1 MSVFKPIP
9 LLRIC
14 TLCLLLTA
22 FSVGSYAS
30 PAYRGP
36 VTMTQPDGSTFVA
49 RLIGDEFIKIKTTL
63 TGHAIV
69 QGDDGWWYY
78 GIYDE
83 STRLTNSGIKVGQ
96 TAPAASLHI
105 PYEALSRQAML
116 KRTSLTKSSTE
127 PQMKRFMRSQGCVA
141 DTRAMNTSK
150 EKHAIVILAQFKDIS
165 FKNSRDRFVELM
177 TKSTSSGLCAKEYF
191 ENQFQNTIS
200 FKFDVSEIVTLPKI
214 RSYYGKNNADGHDL
228 RPEEMVTD
236 ACSAASKNGVD
247 FSKYDDDGDGE
258 VDNVFVFFAGE
269 DEAEGGGDD
278 CIWSHAWYIKDGA
291 GKVFRLNGV
300 LINSYACT
308 SELTRVYTNPNT
320 YRTQLAGIG
329 TFCHEYSHALGVAD
343 MYDTDYETNGVSG
356 ALWYSTNL
364 MDGGNNNG
372 NGRTPPDYS
381 AIQHDELEYFTPV
394 IIDGDGCFVLED
406 IATTGTYFRIDTET
420 PGEYFLIERRGGVFI
435 YHIDKSDRNVNGQ
448 TARDKWTIYNTV
460 NSYSGHQCA
469 DMIECDGRNDQFTT
483 MYSYYSILE
492 THGATGLAFPYG
504 NRNSCTLKSWNGQTV
519 FKIEVSDT
527 HIIVSGTGKKSQVPA
542 VTDFCIDAFQ
552 TEAVLTFRHNSPYG
566 NDGKAVIRKIGEE
579 YGETIE
585 IAPYKTGSYTTRLRG
600 LEPGTT
606 YEVKFWFEDDRG
618 KGQETNTSFT
628 TYKMKGHLPY
638 IYLGSK
644 LTTDMRNEDGSF
656 SKGAKLP
663 LVVFDAKDVESIQ
676 WEFNGSSVEY
686 GEDGYFSIPHSGKL
700 KATIRYKSE
709 GTVVN
714 TEELVKMV
722 RIQ

>member
-14 TLCLLLTA
+14 TLCLLAT
-22 FSVGSYAS
+22 FFVDSYAS

-49 RLIGDEFIKIKTTL
+49 RLTGDEFIKIKTTT
-63 TGHAIV
+63 TGHAII

-83 STRLTNSGIKVGQ
+83 SARLTNSGIKVGQ
-96 TAPAASLHI
+96 NAPSTSLHI
-105 PYEALSRQAML
+105 PYGDLSRQALL
-116 KRTSLTKSSTE
+116 KRASLTKSSTE
-127 PQMKRFMRSQGCVA
+127 PQMKRFMQSQGCVA
-141 DTRAMNTSK
+141 ETRAMNTSK
-150 EKHAIVILAQFKDIS
+150 EKHAIVILAQFKDVS
-165 FKNSRDRFVELM
+165 FKNSRERFVELM

-200 FKFDVSEIVTLPKI
+200 FKFDVSEIVTLPKK
-214 RSYYGKNNADGHDL
+214 RSYYGRNNVDGQDSHPDA
-228 RPEEMVTD
+228 MVTD

-269 DEAEGGGDD
+269 DEAEGGDEE

-291 GKVFRLNGV
+291 GKIFRINGV

-308 SELTRVYTNPNT
+308 SELTRVYTDSDA

-343 MYDTDYETNGVSG
+343 MYDTDYETDGVSA

-381 AIQHDELEYFTPV
+381 AIQHDELEVFTPTV
-394 IIDGDGCFVLED
+394 IDGDGSYVLED
-406 IATTGTYFRIDTET
+406 ITATGKYFRIDTET
-420 PGEYFLIERRGGVFI
+420 PGEYFLIEKRGGVFI

-448 TARDKWTIYNTV
+448 TARDKWTLYNTV
-460 NSYSGHQCA
+460 NSYNGHQCA
-469 DMIECDGRNDQFTT
+469 DMIECDGRNDKFTT
-483 MYSYYSILE
+483 MDSYYQILH
-492 THGATGLAFPYG
+492 TRGTNGLAFPYG
-504 NRNSCTLKSWNGQTV
+504 NTNSCTLKSWNGQTV
-519 FKIEVSDT
+519 SKIEVSDT
-527 HIIVSGTGKKSQVPA
+527 HITVSGTGKKSQVPA
-542 VTDFCIDAFQ
+542 VSDFSIDAFQ
-552 TEAVLTFRHNSPYG
+552 TEAVLTFRHNSPYT
-566 NDGKAVIRKIGEE
+566 NNGKAMVRKKGEE
-579 YGETIE
+579 YGEAIE

-600 LEPGTT
+600 LEPGAT
-606 YEVKFWFEDDRG
+606 YEVKFWFEDYRG

-628 TYKMKGHLPY
+628 TYKMKGNLPY

-663 LVVFDAKDVESIQ
+663 LIVFDARDVESIK
-676 WEFNGSSVEY
+676 WEFNGSDVEY
-686 GEDGYFSIPHSGKL
+686 GDDGYFLVPCSGRL
-700 KATIRYKSE
+700 KATIRYKSGE
-709 GTVVN
+709 NIVN
-714 TEELVKMV
+714 TEELVKTI
-722 RIQ
+722 RLD